1 MTKSISQTM
10 EGCVIMM
17 SSSVLK
23 LGIILISFVGLF
35 AMRCIPFV
43 LIGGKGTSEEFERF
57 IKYIPLGVFVAIIVK
72 DIFYK
77 DGALFL
83 SPENFKIIPL
93 LIVSAI
99 SYKFKNIG
107 LSVVSG
113 GIIIFIF
120 MKLNGLI

>member
-1 MTKSISQTM
+1 
-10 EGCVIMM
+10 
-17 SSSVLK
+17 
-23 LGIILISFVGLF
+23 
-35 AMRCIPFV
+35 MRYIPFV

-77 DGALFL
+77 DGELFL

>member
-35 AMRCIPFV
+35 AMRYIPFV

-77 DGALFL
+77 DGELFL

-99 SYKFKNIG
+99 SYRFKNIG